1 MPYFSLSLFLYTI
14 YYYGMH
20 TISSEYF
27 IPREGDNF
35 SDLFKRVRIM
45 PLYSF
50 PHIKDMNCHITEHGK
65 RFFAHMDFDAF
76 YAQVEQRDNPKL
88 RGKPVSVG
96 GMGNGKGIVMTAS
109 YEARAFGVD
118 TGMSVLEAR
127 RICPDLISL
136 PCYGPKYEA
145 ITLNLL
151 NALKEFVP
159 EDCIEQYSVDECFV
173 DLTPVARDFFQAGK
187 VGAEIKRRIKEVENL
202 TASMGIS
209 YNKTFAKLAT
219 KLKKPDG
226 LSVVTQQNKEE
237 KIYAMPA
244 SKLWGVGRRNELRLA
259 AIGIMTIGDLAHSSP
274 VSMRKEF
281 GINGIIFR
289 KLARGEDTSEITKK
303 VKKEKSLNHYHTM
316 SDPIFKTEDI
326 RKEIRRIGE
335 YICRK
340 LRSKQLVAGYMHL
353 SVRFE
358 NLKYDS
364 ALVKLTHHTNDDRE
378 VFDAAMK
385 VYSGLYK
392 PTEKL
397 KARQFGMG
405 VYDLHL
411 DIKAVNLSL
420 FGNDHLIPYNALDK
434 IKSKYGEGLIRVG
447 LEK

>member
-1 MPYFSLSLFLYTI
+1 MQ
-14 YYYGMH
+14 

-35 SDLFKRVRIM
+35 NDLFKRVRIM

-50 PHIKDMNCHITEHGK
+50 PHIKDMDCKITEHK
-65 RFFAHMDFDAF
+65 NRFFVHMDFDAF

-96 GMGNGKGIVMTAS
+96 GMGGGKGIVMTAS

-118 TGMSVLEAR
+118 TGMSVLQAKQF
-127 RICPDLISL
+127 CPNLISL

-159 EDCIEQYSVDECFV
+159 EECIEQYSVDECFA
-173 DLTPVARDFFQAGK
+173 DLTHIAKNFYQASK
-187 VGAEIKRRIKEVENL
+187 IASEIKKRILEIENL

-219 KLKKPDG
+219 KLQKPDG
-226 LSVVTQQNKEE
+226 LSVVTQENRKD
-237 KIYAMPA
+237 KIYSMSA
-244 SKLWGVGRRNELRLA
+244 SKLWGIGRRNSLRMA
-259 AIGIMTIGDLAHSSP
+259 ALGVNTIGDLSESSQAL
-274 VSMRKEF
+274 MRKEF

-289 KLARGEDTSEITKK
+289 KLARGEDTSEIIRKT
-303 VKKEKSLNHYHTM
+303 KKEKSLNHYHTM
-316 SDPIFKTEDI
+316 SEPVYRHEDVK
-326 RKEIRRIGE
+326 KEIRRIGE
-335 YICRK
+335 YITRK
-340 LRSKQLVAGYMHL
+340 LRAKELVAGYMHL

-364 ALVKLTHHTNDDRE
+364 DIVRLTSYTNDDRE
-378 VFDAAMK
+378 IFDTAMK
-385 VYSGLYK
+385 VYKTLFK
-392 PTEKL
+392 PTVQL

-405 VYDLHL
+405 VYDLHNDL
-411 DIKAVNLSL
+411 KETNLNL
-420 FGNDHLIPYNALDK
+420 FENTVLLPYTALDK
-434 IKSKYGEGLIRVG
+434 IKSKYGEGMIRVG
-447 LEK
+447 IET